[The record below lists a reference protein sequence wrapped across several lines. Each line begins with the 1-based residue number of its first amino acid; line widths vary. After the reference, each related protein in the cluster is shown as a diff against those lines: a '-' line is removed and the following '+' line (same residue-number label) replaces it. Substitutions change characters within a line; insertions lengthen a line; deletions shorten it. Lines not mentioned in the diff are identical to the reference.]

1 MYALACG
8 VLTAAPLTAAPY
20 RATCRSA
27 ADDVASMM
35 ESAEVGDQ
43 DLEGLEGL
51 EEEEQEEPG
60 SGGLSGAASS
70 STALDAFLD
79 GSVDVLAG
87 GGGVRSYER
96 YGLAAPPLAGG
107 AQAAWC
113 SVVAWHGRVCVC
125 GGGGRY
131 RGAGVL

>member
-1 MYALACG
+1 
-8 VLTAAPLTAAPY
+8 
-20 RATCRSA
+20 
-27 ADDVASMM
+27 MM
-35 ESAEVGDQ
+35 ESADVGDQ

-51 EEEEQEEPG
+51 EEEEGEPG

-107 AQAAWC
+107 AL
-113 SVVAWHGRVCVC
+113 
-125 GGGGRY
+125 
-131 RGAGVL
+131 GVWWQQGLC